1 MPDSAGLLT
10 DRERSG
16 AREGLGR
23 IEYLSRDL
31 VLDIILAMLLLREL

>member
-1 MPDSAGLLT
+1 MPESADLLA
-10 DRERSG
+10 DREQSA

-23 IEYLSRDL
+23 IEYLSRDM